1 MPTYTVKFSNFDL
14 NTNNKKKLALAIT
27 KVHNKITG
35 ANLFFAQV
43 IFQKNKKNYHFIGG
57 RLAKDKQVF
66 LQGQIRA
73 GRSKQ
78 VKKKLIENLRDAIK
92 KNISINK
99 DNIWVYIL
107 DLLPEQMIEYGEIL
121 PQSGKEKLWFK
132 SLPKKLQKKLKKIE
146 KT

>member
-1 MPTYTVKFSNFDL
+1 MPTYTIKYSNFNL
-14 NTNNKKKLALAIT
+14 NSNNKKKLALDIT

-35 ANLFFAQV
+35 ANLYFAQV

-78 VKKKLIENLRDAIK
+78 VKKRLIENLRESIK
-92 KNISINK
+92 KNININK

-107 DLLPEQMIEYGEIL
+107 DLLPEQMIEFGEIL
-121 PQSGKEKLWFK
+121 PQSGKENLWFK

-146 KT
+146 KP